1 MTHPYYEVIIA
12 IIDKVLFL
20 KKMYLEKY
28 GNADLTI
35 TESVRISQFIHTP
48 TCVKPSLIRLCL
60 KVLANCSSSSRSL
73 GSSRVGVSNRLGGV
87 WLWGRD
93 WIGVAAVVRV
103 GVAGCREQQNIK
115 MGLFSKDK
123 EEGKCRSIS
132 SGKKKSKYI
141 NVGFVMCFYLFLD
154 YSWKS
159 ISTASITETHLS
171 LKEVLASLPTW
182 VARVMLGWVGR
193 RLAWLWGSWVRRL
206 WACSIPTEWKTQE
219 F

>member
-1 MTHPYYEVIIA
+1 MKNVITSIMINFTHRNDSPLLWSHYCNYWQSIV
-12 IIDKVLFL
+12 L
-20 KKMYLEKY
+20 KKMYLEKH

-115 MGLFSKDK
+115 MGLFWKDK

-132 SGKKKSKYI
+132 SGKKKANI
-141 NVGFVMCFYLFLD
+141 
-154 YSWKS
+154 
-159 ISTASITETHLS
+159 
-171 LKEVLASLPTW
+171 
-182 VARVMLGWVGR
+182 
-193 RLAWLWGSWVRRL
+193 
-206 WACSIPTEWKTQE
+206 
-219 F
+219 